1 MDLSLIFLL
10 LILLLS
16 VIWHE
21 LAHGYM
27 ALYLGDPT
35 AKLSGRL
42 TLNPLVHIDPLG
54 SIIVPLLLV
63 ILPGNLIFGWAK
75 PVPFNPYLL
84 RGGRFGPALVA
95 LAGPLANLSLVIFFT
110 LLLYLNILPELVI
123 SLVVYAVA
131 INLILAMFNLIP
143 LPPLDGSKVLV
154 ALIPSK
160 YQYIIEWL
168 EKNWLLIFLF
178 LFFFIFNYFFILIGV
193 ILNFILPSNLNG
205 FLF

>member
-35 AKLSGRL
+35 AKLNGRL

-143 LPPLDGSKVLV
+143 LPPLDGSKVLI

>member
-35 AKLSGRL
+35 AKLQGRL

-54 SIIVPLLLV
+54 SIIVPFLL
-63 ILPGNLIFGWAK
+63 IMLPGDLIFGWAK

-95 LAGPLANLSLVIFFT
+95 LAGPLANLSLVAFFT
-110 LLLYLNILPELVI
+110 FLLYLDILPLAVI

-143 LPPLDGSKVLV
+143 LPPLDGSKILA
-154 ALIPSK
+154 ALIPWR
-160 YQYIIEWL
+160 YQYVIEWL
-168 EKNWLLIFLF
+168 ERNWFLVFIFLF
-178 LFFFIFNYFFILIGV
+178 LFIFNYFFVLVGL
-193 ILNFILPSNLNG
+193 ILNFILPSALG
-205 FLF
+205 GLIF